1 MTNFLIE
8 PLLYLAYTMAINTVI
23 FDMDGLL
30 IDSEPLWFEAALESF
45 AGFNVSIDQ
54 DAYNQTTGL
63 RTKEFLHHW
72 FTNFDLNLS
81 LIPDTESA
89 ITESVIQKVKEKG
102 QVMAGVYESIEMVKK
117 AGMKIGLASSS
128 PMALIEAVLEKTSLQ
143 NQFSVLTSA
152 EHLPY
157 GKPNPQVFIN
167 CAQSLDSHPT
177 SCLCVEDSFNGMIA
191 AKAARMKCLVVPHPE
206 QYMQDRWNIADLKL
220 QSLIEWDQNKLLQ
233 LIQ

>member
-1 MTNFLIE
+1 MTNLLVG
-8 PLLYLAYTMAINTVI
+8 PLLYLAPTMAIKTVI

-45 AGFNVSIDQ
+45 NAFNISIDQ
-54 DAYNQTTGL
+54 EAYNQTTGL

-72 FTNFDLNLS
+72 FTHFNLDLS
-81 LIPDTESA
+81 LIPDTETA

-102 QVMAGVYESIEMVKK
+102 QVMEGVYESIEMVKK

-128 PMALIEAVLEKTSLQ
+128 PMALITAVLEKTSLHH
-143 NQFSVLTSA
+143 QFSVLTSA
-152 EHLPY
+152 EYLPY

-177 SCLCVEDSFNGMIA
+177 TCLCVEDSFNGMIA
-191 AKAARMKCLVVPHPE
+191 AKAARMKCVVVPHPD
-206 QYMQDRWNIADLKL
+206 QYPQDRWNIADLKL
-220 QSLIEWDQNKLLQ
+220 RSLLEWDPKLFLQ
-233 LIQ
+233 VIQ